1 MEQSILTELD
11 SFYKKKED
19 VLKNISLL
27 NNLSDKLT
35 ISLQDEERKIYNDK
49 IKEILEHKKTKSANE
64 IELLNLENTK
74 MENYLAF
81 LSKKHEL
88 ELKYLEQMCEQKS
101 RIEKISDKYSHI
113 DIRIFQSY
121 EDIYKTDL
129 KSSRT
134 QSQQIQQQQQIIDN
148 TQQMMQQ
155 QQPPQMMQQQ
165 QPPQIMQQQQQP
177 PQMMQQQQP
186 PQMSRQ
192 PQQQQQQQPPQP
204 PLQPRIPFANEI
216 QNQDTYN
223 GLKSVKPDTAPTRR
237 SSIGNSLQDHLE
249 TALNTKF
256 AAAIQGQN
264 SYRSEDSD

>member
-1 MEQSILTELD
+1 
-11 SFYKKKED
+11 
-19 VLKNISLL
+19 
-27 NNLSDKLT
+27 
-35 ISLQDEERKIYNDK
+35 
-49 IKEILEHKKTKSANE
+49 
-64 IELLNLENTK
+64 

-148 TQQMMQQ
+148 TQQ
-155 QQPPQMMQQQ
+155 
-165 QPPQIMQQQQQP
+165 IMQQQQQP

-192 PQQQQQQQPPQP
+192 PQQQQQPPQP

>member
-1 MEQSILTELD
+1 M
-11 SFYKKKED
+11 K
-19 VLKNISLL
+19 
-27 NNLSDKLT
+27 
-35 ISLQDEERKIYNDK
+35 
-49 IKEILEHKKTKSANE
+49 
-64 IELLNLENTK
+64 
-74 MENYLAF
+74 
-81 LSKKHEL
+81 
-88 ELKYLEQMCEQKS
+88 KYLEQMCEQKS

-165 QPPQIMQQQQQP
+165 QPPQ
-177 PQMMQQQQP
+177 MMQQQQP
-186 PQMSRQ
+186 PQMSR
-192 PQQQQQQQPPQP
+192 QQQQPPQP
-204 PLQPRIPFANEI
+204 PLQPRIPFATEI
-216 QNQDTYN
+216 QNQDAYN

-256 AAAIQGQN
+256 ASAIQQSQN
-264 SYRSEDSD
+264 NNYRTEDSD

>member
-121 EDIYKTDL
+121 EDIYKTEL

-134 QSQQIQQQQQIIDN
+134 QSQQIQQQSQIIDN
-148 TQQMMQQ
+148 TQQIMQQQQQPSQIMQQ

-165 QPPQIMQQQQQP
+165 Q
-177 PQMMQQQQP
+177 QQP

-192 PQQQQQQQPPQP
+192 PQQQQQQPPQP

-216 QNQDTYN
+216 QNQDAYN

-256 AAAIQGQN
+256 ASAIQNN
-264 SYRSEDSD
+264 SYRTEDSD

>member
-35 ISLQDEERKIYNDK
+35 ISLQDEERRIYNDK

-113 DIRIFQSY
+113 DIRNFKPY
-121 EDIYKTDL
+121 EDIYKTEL
-129 KSSRT
+129 RNTKT
-134 QSQQIQQQQQIIDN
+134 QSQQPNVDDNNVINSN
-148 TQQMMQQ
+148 TQQ
-155 QQPPQMMQQQ
+155 PP
-165 QPPQIMQQQQQP
+165 QQQQQP
-177 PQMMQQQQP
+177 QQP
-186 PQMSRQ
+186 PPQVSRQ
-192 PQQQQQQQPPQP
+192 SQQLPPQP
-204 PLQPRIPFANEI
+204 PSQPRLPFASEI
-216 QNQDTYN
+216 QNQDMLN
-223 GLKSVKPDTAPTRR
+223 GLKNIKSDSAPSRR

-256 AAAIQGQN
+256 ASAIQGQN
-264 SYRSEDSD
+264 NFRHEDSD

>member
-148 TQQMMQQ
+148 TQQ
-155 QQPPQMMQQQ
+155 
-165 QPPQIMQQQQQP
+165 IMQQQQQP
-177 PQMMQQQQP
+177 SQMMQQQQQP
-186 PQMSRQ
+186 SQMMQQQQQPSQMMQQSRQ
-192 PQQQQQQQPPQP
+192 NQQQQQPPQP
-204 PLQPRIPFANEI
+204 PSQPRIPFANEI
-216 QNQDTYN
+216 QNQDAYN